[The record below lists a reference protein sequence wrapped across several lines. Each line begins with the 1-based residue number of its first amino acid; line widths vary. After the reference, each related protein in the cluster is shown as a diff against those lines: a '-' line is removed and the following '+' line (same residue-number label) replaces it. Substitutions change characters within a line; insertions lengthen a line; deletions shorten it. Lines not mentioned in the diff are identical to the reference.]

1 MSYAIKM
8 IEVECDDGV
17 HDFPKGISAG
27 EVVKEIHGK
36 KSGAIAA
43 LVNGEEK
50 DLSYSLQK
58 NCEIDIIKD
67 DSDEGLYIMRHSCAH
82 LLAQAVTELFPEA
95 KPTIGPPIEHGFY
108 YDFFMNPINEEDLKT
123 IEKRMKELVKKNIR
137 IEREEYDNKA
147 LRNMFSDN
155 SFKMEIMDDKIGHDV
170 GSSAYR
176 QGNFVDLCRGPH
188 VESTAKLR
196 WFKLTSTSQAY
207 WRADAKRE
215 PLVRIYGMCYASKND
230 LKERKIQ
237 LAEAEKRDH
246 KKIGKE
252 MNLYM
257 INELIGK
264 GLPVWLPNGEIIKSE
279 IERFAVETE
288 NTYGY
293 ERVTT
298 PVLGKQQLFETSGH
312 LPHYAES
319 MYPPIEMDDGTYYL
333 KAMNCPMHHLIYR
346 NKKRSYR
353 ELPIRIAEYGT
364 VYRNELSG
372 TLAGLLRVRMLSMN
386 DAHIYCTLEQVAQEF
401 ANNIQMVQEYYSAF
415 GFDDYHFRLSL
426 WDPENTEKYIDQPK
440 NWETT
445 QNHLREILDNLNVKY
460 EESIGEAAFYGPKV
474 DIQFTTLL
482 GREESMST
490 IQLDFAAKERFG
502 LSFMDESGTENN
514 EVFVIHR
521 APLSTHERFVAFLT
535 EHWAGNFPTWLSPI
549 QAQIITISEK
559 HNDYGTKLENKL
571 KDANIRVKADYSD
584 HTIGK
589 KIRMHRKM
597 RPAYMI
603 IIGDEESQNNTVS
616 IRARDG
622 NQKNGIPVEEFITN
636 LASENSSRKKKL
648 ELI

>member
-36 KSGAIAA
+36 KSGAIAV
-43 LVNGEEK
+43 LVNGKEK
-50 DLSYSLQK
+50 DLSYSLRK
-58 NCEIDIIKD
+58 NCEIDIIKN

-188 VESTAKLR
+188 VENTAKLR

-230 LKERKIQ
+230 LKERNMQ

-319 MYPPIEMDDGTYYL
+319 MYPPMEMDDGTYYL

-372 TLAGLLRVRMLSMN
+372 TLTGLLRVRMLSMN
-386 DAHIYCTLEQVAQEF
+386 DAHIYCTLDQVAQEF

-460 EESIGEAAFYGPKV
+460 EESVGEAAFYGPKV

-502 LSFMDESGTENN
+502 LSFIDESGTENN

-559 HNDYGTKLENKL
+559 HNDYGTKLEKKL

-603 IIGDEESQNNTVS
+603 IIGDEESQKNTVS

-622 NQKNGIPVEEFITN
+622 NQKNGIPIEEFITT
-636 LASENSSRKKKL
+636 LALENSSRKKKL